1 MRFYKW
7 LIYALLLILGCEI
20 AHAQI
25 NILELEDLKGLEI
38 GVIAPNF
45 DAVNQN
51 GQRIHLDSVLKDGPL
66 VLVFYRGQWCPF
78 CNRHLAVFQDSLALV
93 SAFGANVV
101 ALSPE
106 QPTYLQAMES
116 KLELSYDLLY
126 DEGYKIASDY
136 GLLFDPG
143 VALRN
148 RYNTFL
154 KANFKE
160 AHQDDRGFLPI
171 PATFIID
178 RDRRVVWKHFDPN
191 YKVRSSVLEVLSVL
205 SNLQ

>member
-1 MRFYKW
+1 M
-7 LIYALLLILGCEI
+7 

-25 NILELEDLKGLEI
+25 NMLELEELQGLEI

-45 DAVNQN
+45 EAVNQN

-66 VLVFYRGQWCPF
+66 VVVFYRGQWCPF
-78 CNRHLAVFQDSLALV
+78 CNKQLDAFQDSLALV
-93 SAFGANVV
+93 SAFGAKVV

-106 QPTYLQAMES
+106 QPTYLKAMES
-116 KLELSYDLLY
+116 RLELSYDLLY
-126 DEGYKIASDY
+126 DEGYNIASDY

-154 KANFKE
+154 DANLKE

-178 RDRRVVWKHFDPN
+178 RDRRIVWKQFDPN
-191 YKVRSSVLEVLSVL
+191 YKSRSSVLEILAVL